1 MQAEGAPRTAPSFS
15 LLWAT
20 VTRLSLLIGLERRIL
35 AIIASYALA
44 IGLFALIVPLTVQ
57 ELVNTFAF
65 AIQPIMI
72 LTLAGIMMLALL
84 FMGAFRV
91 LQARAVEVL
100 VQRLF
105 TRIAVAMTE
114 QLPRFSEETFQP
126 RFVNYFMEAELLPRA
141 VVAMLVDIVNVLVS
155 GTFGMTILV
164 MYHPYFLGYNIL
176 LLAGFGSVVTLFG
189 QGGFRITQTVSRLN
203 YQMFDWLQDIAHNR
217 LHFKATESMPLLLE
231 KTDALARDYVM
242 ARRTRSDI
250 LTGRQYKSS
259 VIWQAFGHSAMI
271 ALGGWLLSV
280 GDITLGQ
287 FVAAEVIVGTLL
299 LNLDTVARRLYAA
312 IYVFTSMHELAT
324 LFALP
329 KQEMTAALSVRLPD
343 PTIHGVRV
351 SCWEVSATAP
361 DGSVLFENVILEIA
375 PGEKIAVICR
385 TNLAKTTFAMVL
397 AGLYTPST
405 GVVRYNDA
413 DLRDV
418 GPEYVNRCRGL
429 VLDSHVSLFQG
440 TIEENVSLRRPQVR
454 FDDLRWALQFT
465 ELEEEIDAMPQ
476 GLDTLVGARGRLLT
490 RSQILRLLVARAI
503 AMRPQFLVFDG
514 SLHDVE
520 PDIRTTVLRRLCS
533 KEEPWS
539 LVFVS
544 NDPGVG
550 AFVERRVAVD

>member
-1 MQAEGAPRTAPSFS
+1 
-15 LLWAT
+15 
-20 VTRLSLLIGLERRIL
+20 
-35 AIIASYALA
+35 
-44 IGLFALIVPLTVQ
+44 
-57 ELVNTFAF
+57 
-65 AIQPIMI
+65 
-72 LTLAGIMMLALL
+72 
-84 FMGAFRV
+84 
-91 LQARAVEVL
+91 
-100 VQRLF
+100 
-105 TRIAVAMTE
+105 
-114 QLPRFSEETFQP
+114 
-126 RFVNYFMEAELLPRA
+126 
-141 VVAMLVDIVNVLVS
+141 
-155 GTFGMTILV
+155 
-164 MYHPYFLGYNIL
+164 
-176 LLAGFGSVVTLFG
+176 
-189 QGGFRITQTVSRLN
+189 
-203 YQMFDWLQDIAHNR
+203 
-217 LHFKATESMPLLLE
+217 
-231 KTDALARDYVM
+231 
-242 ARRTRSDI
+242 
-250 LTGRQYKSS
+250 
-259 VIWQAFGHSAMI
+259 MI
-271 ALGGWLLSV
+271 ALGGWLLSM

-312 IYVFTSMHELAT
+312 IYVLTSMDELAT

-351 SCWEVSATAP
+351 SCREVSATAP
-361 DGSVLFENVILEIA
+361 DGSVLFENVSLDIV
-375 PGEKIAVICR
+375 PGEKMAVICR

-397 AGLYTPST
+397 AGLYTPTS
-405 GVVRYNDA
+405 GVVRYNDI

-465 ELEEEIDAMPQ
+465 ELAEEIDAMPQ
-476 GLDTLVGARGRLLT
+476 GLDTLVGARGRVLT